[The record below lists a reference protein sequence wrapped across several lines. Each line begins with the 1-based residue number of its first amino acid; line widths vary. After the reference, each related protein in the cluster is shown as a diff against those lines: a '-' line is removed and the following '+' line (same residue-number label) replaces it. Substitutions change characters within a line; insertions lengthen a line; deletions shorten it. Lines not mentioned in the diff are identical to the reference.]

1 MAIQHVSQWGSFIK
15 KVTKQQNSK
24 TKQKIDKFSRDT
36 TAEGHRCGHGVFHS
50 IWLGQAFALEPSTR
64 SGASNEVW

>member
-15 KVTKQQNSK
+15 KVAKQQNSK

-36 TAEGHRCGHGVFHS
+36 TAEGHRCRHGVFHS
-50 IWLGQAFALEPSTR
+50 I
-64 SGASNEVW
+64 